1 MNTFRVIV
9 VRFSSVPKLQEF
21 YNLETLDSL
30 GKIRINDGHYVLA
43 FGRHKGRHISEIQ
56 NIDPK
61 YISWLLSP
69 KGIEDEDAREAIREY
84 LR

>member
-1 MNTFRVIV
+1 MHGDSKTED
-9 VRFSSVPKLQEF
+9 S
-21 YNLETLDSL
+21 NLGRGLEDLEMLDSL

-43 FGRHKGRHISEIQ
+43 FGRHRGRHISEIQ
-56 NIDPK
+56 KIDPN

-69 KGIEDEDAREAIREY
+69 KGIEDEEAREEIRKY